1 MTQPKQTQPSNSSW
15 RPEIR
20 PISTRLPWN
29 HTWSNLFRESWSIR
43 CCSESSCPWQMQ
55 RALSTH
61 TWQVTQTYTWQVT
74 HTHTW
79 EVTDLTVL
87 YLNMFCDQLHFHC
100 HPLRGAASNGKGG
113 ESHQRDAEDLWGLRL
128 RVWPAGSRA
137 EWSRQTG
144 KHNDTHTHTHLSVTC
159 VHHVPWRVFF
169 SSTLRWRR
177 SRWGSFWSTRRW
189 SGWTHCPLW
198 VAWGRNQSWRC
209 LVGEVSSSHFFTC
222 TGNNW
227 WRITQVCLCPQCSNE
242 PSSWFTVRTA
252 NWRRRWWV
260 HVYSSSPN
268 LYNWTDLYVYLCQ
281 CKQKN
286 TVTKKL
292 TKC

>member
-1 MTQPKQTQPSNSSW
+1 MEKVASHINEMQKIYEDYGCVFDQLAAEQSGADKQVNT
-15 RPEIR
+15 
-20 PISTRLPWN
+20 
-29 HTWSNLFRESWSIR
+29 
-43 CCSESSCPWQMQ
+43 M
-55 RALSTH
+55 
-61 TWQVTQTYTWQVT
+61 T
-74 HTHTW
+74 HTHTL
-79 EVTDLTVL
+79 ERHL
-87 YLNMFCDQLHFHC
+87 C
-100 HPLRGAASNGKGG
+100 ASRTLKG
-113 ESHQRDAEDLWGLRL
+113 
-128 RVWPAGSRA
+128 
-137 EWSRQTG
+137 
-144 KHNDTHTHTHLSVTC
+144 
-159 VHHVPWRVFF
+159 FF

-292 TKC
+292 TVLKKLY